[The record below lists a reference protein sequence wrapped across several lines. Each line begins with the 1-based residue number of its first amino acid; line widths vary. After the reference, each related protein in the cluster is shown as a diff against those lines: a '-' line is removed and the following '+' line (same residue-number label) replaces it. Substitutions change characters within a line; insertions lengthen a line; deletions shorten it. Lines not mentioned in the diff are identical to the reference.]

1 MIIIK
6 FFKSLEPFHRV
17 QSNSGLPSDRF
28 ISLRFHLTPIALDQV
43 MKSGLR
49 DIATRLWNEPGE
61 HPTLWSWPLWQLLS
75 YTGTGHRYTTPT
87 LSLPREIETETER
100 EENDTHVPWHVSTSQ
115 RTVFRVSSSTVGS
128 RNRNG
133 PWHLWLTWEMVS
145 PMSHPALPW
154 IAFKLKF
161 WVVCFLSFY

>member
-1 MIIIK
+1 VK
-6 FFKSLEPFHRV
+6 RSKDEV
-17 QSNSGLPSDRF
+17 TF
-28 ISLRFHLTPIALDQV
+28 ITNLFLLYMR
-43 MKSGLR
+43 
-49 DIATRLWNEPGE
+49 E
-61 HPTLWSWPLWQLLS
+61 SWVTV
-75 YTGTGHRYTTPT
+75 YVYACMHECICVCVCE
-87 LSLPREIETETER
+87 RETETETETER